1 MRAILY
7 ESLVEPVTN
16 RRLRPQLSVLLSS
29 CTPIRLLGITGC
41 VLSGTAFPCLS
52 LSRNQIPINNPNLDV
67 NLTRAI
73 MRYEGAPIA
82 EPTTTDPGG
91 EKLNDAGMHPIA
103 DEGPG
108 KLGSGPPDVALLLNI
123 SQICALT
130 LYFAIDVS

>member
-1 MRAILY
+1 
-7 ESLVEPVTN
+7 
-16 RRLRPQLSVLLSS
+16 
-29 CTPIRLLGITGC
+29 
-41 VLSGTAFPCLS
+41 
-52 LSRNQIPINNPNLDV
+52 
-67 NLTRAI
+67 